1 MILSRTSEY
10 ALQALVHLAVQ
21 PTGQPVLNRDVARYL
36 GVPAP
41 YLTKILKGLVQR
53 GLVQSHKGRG
63 GGYAIQRAALD
74 VTVREVVELV
84 EGPSVFQE
92 CLLGLKVCADA
103 TACPVHH
110 AWAPLKAGLLG
121 LLDRRTVG
129 SMADAVR
136 AGKYQLVPPAGGA
149 APRRRRAGPAGKRR
163 GHPKGT

>member
-1 MILSRTSEY
+1 MLLSRTSEY
-10 ALQALVHLAVQ
+10 ALQALIHLAVQ
-21 PTGQPVLNRDVARYL
+21 PTGQPVLNRDVARHL
-36 GVPAP
+36 GLPAP

-84 EGPSVFQE
+84 EGPSVFQG

-110 AWAPLKAGLLG
+110 AWAPLKASMLG

-136 AGKYQLVPPAGGA
+136 AGKYRLVPPPGGA
-149 APRRRRAGPAGKRR
+149 APRRRGAGHAGKRR
-163 GHPKGT
+163 RHSKGI

>member
-1 MILSRTSEY
+1 MLLSRTSEY

-21 PTGQPVLNRDVARYL
+21 PAGRPVLNRDVARHL

-63 GGYAIQRAALD
+63 GGYALQPAALD
-74 VTVREVVELV
+74 ATIREVVELV
-84 EGPSVFQE
+84 EGPAVFE
-92 CLLGLKVCADA
+92 GCLLGLKVCADA

-110 AWAPLKAGLLG
+110 SWAPLKASVLG

-129 SMADAVR
+129 AMADAVR
-136 AGKYQLVPPAGGA
+136 AGRYRLVLPPASA
-149 APRRRRAGPAGKRR
+149 QSRRRVAGNSGRRR
-163 GHPKGT
+163 GHSKGT

>member
-1 MILSRTSEY
+1 MLLSRTSQY
-10 ALQALVHLAVQ
+10 ALQALIHLAAQ
-21 PTGQPVLNRDVARYL
+21 PAGQPILNRDVARYL

-63 GGYAIQRAALD
+63 GGYALQPAALD
-74 VTVREVVELV
+74 ATIREVVELV
-84 EGPSVFQE
+84 EGPGVFQG

-110 AWAPLKAGLLG
+110 AWSPIKAGLLG

-136 AGKYQLVPPAGGA
+136 AGKYRLVPPPGS
-149 APRRRRAGPAGKRR
+149 APARRRAGGNSGRRR
-163 GHPKGT
+163 GHSKGT

>member
-1 MILSRTSEY
+1 MFLSRTSEY

-21 PTGQPVLNRDVARYL
+21 PTGRPVLNRDVARHL

-41 YLTKILKGLVQR
+41 YLTKVLKSLVQR

-63 GGYAIQRAALD
+63 GGYALQRAALD
-74 VTVREVVELV
+74 VSIREVVELV
-84 EGPSVFQE
+84 EGPAVFQG

-110 AWAPLKAGLLG
+110 AWSPLKAGLLG

-129 SMADAVR
+129 AMADAVR
-136 AGKYQLVPPAGGA
+136 AGTYRLVPPPGTAP
-149 APRRRRAGPAGKRR
+149 PRRRAAGNSGRRR
-163 GHPKGT
+163 GHSKGT